1 MATKLLSG
9 TVQDYVGRTVDY
21 LAFDGAKASGEAKLI
36 PALVL
41 PGQSGALI
49 AGIEKLV
56 QRFLLELLTER
67 GSLEYQPDRG
77 TFFLTRIR
85 AGIVRTSQDLFS
97 EFTIAE
103 VDLRNPLIL
112 EESDTDPA
120 DERYLDAK
128 LLSASLFGD
137 MASLLIQ
144 VNSRAGTSRQVIYP
158 LRITAI

>member
-1 MATKLLSG
+1 MTKLLSAS
-9 TVQDYVGRTVDY
+9 VRDYAGRTVDL

-41 PGQSGALI
+41 PKQSGALI
-49 AGIEKLV
+49 TGIQKLV

-67 GSLEYQPDRG
+67 GSLEYQPTRG

-103 VDLRNPLIL
+103 VELKNSLML
-112 EESDTDPA
+112 EESNTDPS
-120 DERYLDAK
+120 DERYLEAR

-137 MASLLIQ
+137 QATLNIQ
-144 VNSRAGTSRQVIYP
+144 VTSRAGESRTVIYP
-158 LRITAI
+158 LRVTAI

>member
-1 MATKLLSG
+1 MTKLLSAS
-9 TVQDYVGRTVDY
+9 VQDYVGRTIDL

-49 AGIEKLV
+49 TGIQKLV

-67 GSLEYQPDRG
+67 GSLEYQPTRG

-103 VDLRNPLIL
+103 VELKNSLML
-112 EESDTDPA
+112 EESDTDPS
-120 DERYLDAK
+120 DERYLEAR

-137 MASLLIQ
+137 QATLNIQ
-144 VNSRAGTSRQVIYP
+144 VTSRAGVSRTVIYP
-158 LRITAI
+158 LRVTAI